1 MKFYKT
7 LRFKL
12 IAFSVFI
19 EVVMLSLLIANS
31 SRLIENHLVSQAV
44 KQLNET
50 KSNIK
55 ASLLPL
61 VVSRDY
67 ASLDSMLNE
76 FTHSNKI
83 VYIFVQDDKQIISH
97 SKWDVNQKIPN
108 ISGNEEFNTD
118 FDVFHTKISIDYLG
132 QTYAEAYFG
141 VDTAFLQNAKNE
153 LVSQS
158 FIIAF
163 VEIVLTTILLLSIGY
178 LLTKNLFLLND
189 AAESITNKNF
199 DVKINIDSDDEI
211 GHLSRTFDNMII
223 QIKNQLSIIQQ
234 QNEFQNALINNIA
247 YSMIATDKNG
257 IITSFNN
264 KSEQMLGYKAS
275 EVVGVYTPEIFHDK
289 DEVIAR
295 AKEFSDELNQQ
306 VDAGFEVF
314 VVKTDKNLPNE
325 HIWTYIAK
333 DGKRIKI
340 RLSVTALKDSKDQIF
355 GYIGVAEDITE
366 KLILEHSLLE
376 ETNRVK
382 AILENAGDFI
392 HILDM
397 EGNVFM
403 FSDSFA
409 HSLGYTKEETA
420 KLNVITW
427 DVGFDTK
434 TIAQLV
440 INPKSFETKH
450 TRKDG
455 TVFDVEVRTS
465 GIELD
470 GKMYLYAASR
480 DITDRK
486 LAQEQL
492 HQRDILLQQQTRLA
506 AIGEM
511 MANIAHQWRQPLSA
525 ITSSISGLKL
535 KQEYG
540 LMEDNDITEVNDH
553 ILKNAEFLSK
563 TIDNFRNF
571 FKKDHIKRKF
581 FIANSINET
590 INIIK
595 ASYDNHFIQ
604 LDKELDESIYYFG
617 SDNMLSQ
624 VILNLLSNSKDA
636 LVQNHIAEK
645 HVIIS
650 LSLNENNI
658 RIEVKDNGGGIKEE
672 IQEKI
677 FDPYFTTKHQ
687 FQGTGLGLYMSN
699 QIVQNHFN
707 GQITVHNITT
717 EFGMG
722 ACFVI
727 EFPSIEHDEDYMV
740 N

>member
-83 VYIFVQDDKQIISH
+83 VYIFVQDDKQIISY
-97 SKWDVNQKIPN
+97 SKWDVNQQIPN

-158 FIIAF
+158 LIIAL

-295 AKEFSDELNQQ
+295 AKEFSDELKQQ

-427 DVGFDTK
+427 DIGFDTK

-553 ILKNAEFLSK
+553 ILKNA
-563 TIDNFRNF
+563 D
-571 FKKDHIKRKF
+571 RK
-581 FIANSINET
+581 S
-590 INIIK
+590 
-595 ASYDNHFIQ
+595 
-604 LDKELDESIYYFG
+604 
-617 SDNMLSQ
+617 
-624 VILNLLSNSKDA
+624 V
-636 LVQNHIAEK
+636 V
-645 HVIIS
+645 
-650 LSLNENNI
+650 
-658 RIEVKDNGGGIKEE
+658 
-672 IQEKI
+672 
-677 FDPYFTTKHQ
+677 
-687 FQGTGLGLYMSN
+687 
-699 QIVQNHFN
+699 
-707 GQITVHNITT
+707 
-717 EFGMG
+717 
-722 ACFVI
+722 
-727 EFPSIEHDEDYMV
+727 
-740 N
+740 

>member
-1 MKFYKT
+1 MKFYKS

-12 IAFSVFI
+12 IAFSVLI

-31 SRLIENHLVSQAV
+31 SRLIESHLVSQSI
-44 KQLNET
+44 KQLSET

-61 VVSRDY
+61 VVARDY
-67 ASLDSMLNE
+67 ASLDSILNE

-83 VYIFVQDDKQIISH
+83 VYIFVKDDRQIIAS
-97 SKWDVNQKIPN
+97 SKWDTSQEVPN
-108 ISGNEEFNTD
+108 ISEEFNTD

-141 VDTAFLQNAKNE
+141 IDTMFLKNAQNE

-163 VEIVLTTILLLSIGY
+163 VEIVLTTVLLFSIGY
-178 LLTKNLFLLND
+178 LLTKNLFLLNE
-189 AAESITNKNF
+189 AAENITKKNF
-199 DVKINIDSDDEI
+199 DVKLDIEGDDEI
-211 GHLSRTFDNMII
+211 GRLSKTFNTMIV
-223 QIKNQLSIIQQ
+223 QIKSQLSTIEQ
-234 QNEFQNALINNIA
+234 QNKFQHSLINNIA
-247 YSMIATDKNG
+247 YSMIATDRQG

-264 KSEQMLGYKAS
+264 KSEEMLGYKAS
-275 EVVGVYTPEIFHDK
+275 EVVGICTPEIFHDK
-289 DEVIAR
+289 EEVIKR
-295 AKEFSDELNQQ
+295 SEEFSNELGETVNS
-306 VDAGFEVF
+306 GFEVF
-314 VVKTDKNLPNE
+314 VIKTDRNLPNE
-325 HIWTYIAK
+325 HIWNYISK
-333 DGKRIKI
+333 DGKIIQVK
-340 RLSVTALKDSKDQIF
+340 LCVTALKDSDGEIL
-355 GYIGVAEDITE
+355 GYIGLAEDITE
-366 KLILEHSLLE
+366 KLILEHSLFE
-376 ETNRVK
+376 ETHRVK
-382 AILENAGDFI
+382 AILENAGDYI

-409 HSLGYTKEETA
+409 DSLGYTKEETA
-420 KLNVITW
+420 KLNVTAW
-427 DVGFDTK
+427 DIGFDTK
-434 TIAQLV
+434 TISELV

-450 TRKDG
+450 TKKDG

-480 DITDRK
+480 DITERK
-486 LAQEQL
+486 IAQEQL

-540 LMEDNDITEVNDH
+540 LLEDKDISEVNDH
-553 ILKNAEFLSK
+553 ILKNADFLSK

-571 FKKDHIKRKF
+571 FKKDQIKRKF
-581 FIANSINET
+581 FIADSINET
-590 INIIK
+590 VNIIK

-604 LDKELDESIYYFG
+604 LDKDVDESIYYFG

-624 VILNLLSNSKDA
+624 VVLNLLSNSKDA
-636 LVQNHIAEK
+636 LVHNNIYDK
-645 HVIIS
+645 HVMIS
-650 LSLNENNI
+650 LSIKNNNI

-687 FQGTGLGLYMSN
+687 HQGTGLGLYMSN
-699 QIVQNHFN
+699 QIIQNHFN
-707 GQITVHNITT
+707 GQITVQNITT

-727 EFPSIEHDEDYMV
+727 EFPSIEHSEDYLL
-740 N
+740 

>member
-1 MKFYKT
+1 M
-7 LRFKL
+7 
-12 IAFSVFI
+12 
-19 EVVMLSLLIANS
+19 
-31 SRLIENHLVSQAV
+31 
-44 KQLNET
+44 
-50 KSNIK
+50 
-55 ASLLPL
+55 
-61 VVSRDY
+61 
-67 ASLDSMLNE
+67 
-76 FTHSNKI
+76 
-83 VYIFVQDDKQIISH
+83 
-97 SKWDVNQKIPN
+97 
-108 ISGNEEFNTD
+108 
-118 FDVFHTKISIDYLG
+118 
-132 QTYAEAYFG
+132 
-141 VDTAFLQNAKNE
+141 FLKNAQNE

-163 VEIVLTTILLLSIGY
+163 VEIVLTTVLLFSIGY
-178 LLTKNLFLLND
+178 LLTKNLFLLNE
-189 AAESITNKNF
+189 AAENITKKNF
-199 DVKINIDSDDEI
+199 DVKLDIEGDDEI
-211 GHLSRTFDNMII
+211 GRLSKTFNTMIV
-223 QIKNQLSIIQQ
+223 QIKSQLSTIEQ
-234 QNEFQNALINNIA
+234 QNEFQHSLINNIA
-247 YSMIATDKNG
+247 YSMIATDKQG

-264 KSEQMLGYKAS
+264 KSEEMLGYKAS
-275 EVVGVYTPEIFHDK
+275 EVVGICTPEIFHDK
-289 DEVIAR
+289 EEVVKR
-295 AKEFSDELNQQ
+295 AKEFSDELGEN
-306 VDAGFEVF
+306 VNVGFDVF
-314 VVKTDKNLPNE
+314 VAKTNKNLPNQ
-325 HIWTYIAK
+325 HIWNYISK
-333 DGKRIKI
+333 YGKTIQVN
-340 RLSVTALKDSKDQIF
+340 LNVTALKDINGETL

-366 KLILEHSLLE
+366 KLRLEHSLFE
-376 ETNRVK
+376 ETHRVK
-382 AILENAGDFI
+382 AILENAGDYI

-403 FSDSFA
+403 FSDSFSD
-409 HSLGYTKEETA
+409 SLGYTKEETA
-420 KLNVITW
+420 KLNVTAW
-427 DVGFDTK
+427 DIGFDTK
-434 TIAQLV
+434 TIAELV

-480 DITDRK
+480 DITERK

-535 KQEYG
+535 KQEFG
-540 LMEDNDITEVNDH
+540 LLDDNDISEVNDQ

-571 FKKDHIKRKF
+571 FKKDQIKRKF
-581 FIANSINET
+581 FIADSINET

-604 LDKELDESIYYFG
+604 LDTDFDESIYYFG

-624 VILNLLSNSKDA
+624 VVLNLLSNSKDA
-636 LVQNHIAEK
+636 LVHNNIDEK
-645 HVIIS
+645 HVMIS
-650 LSLNENNI
+650 LSMNNDNI
-658 RIEVKDNGGGIKEE
+658 KIEVKDNGGGIKED

-687 FQGTGLGLYMSN
+687 HQGTGLGLYMSN

-707 GQITVHNITT
+707 GQITVQNITT

-727 EFPSIEHDEDYMV
+727 EFPSIEHTEDYILEKKV
-740 N
+740 